1 MSASSSGADALTLAV
16 DAGSS
21 SVRAA
26 LFDSA
31 ANPIPSSFAQ
41 QPCPPA
47 TTPDGGVTLDADA
60 VCALIYACIDAALA
74 HTGGRPVARVA
85 FDTLV
90 GNVLGLGADGA
101 PLTPVYTW
109 ADQRGGDHAARL
121 GALLDPADYARRT
134 GCRFHTSYWPARLL
148 WLRARQPDV
157 YARVRCWLSFGDYAL
172 YRIFGQ
178 RRASFSAA
186 SWSGLLDR
194 HALAWDAPTL
204 TALGLAADS
213 LPALTDAPFQGLS
226 GAWAARWPALRGAL
240 WFPAVGDGAASNIG
254 AGCAGPGQVALA
266 VGTSAALRVV
276 VPGAPAHTPPGLFVY
291 RVDAARSL
299 VGGALSNAGNLYAWL
314 TRALRTPDAAALE
327 AAVAARAPDSHG
339 LTVLPFLAGERAPGW
354 NPRAQAVF
362 MGMTLDTTP
371 ADIVRAGLE
380 AVALR
385 CAAVAGR
392 LAHLLPP
399 DAIYIASG
407 AAITGAPAWLQ
418 IMADALGAPVYPAAS
433 AETTLRGT
441 ACLALGLDPP
451 PQTGAPALPV
461 AAHRAVY
468 AAAAQRQQ
476 ALYQRLFGV
485 NGGWQLL
492 SETPAGPADGAAP
505 PH

>member
-26 LFDSA
+26 LFDRA
-31 ANPIPSSFAQ
+31 ANPIPGSFTQ
-41 QPCPPA
+41 RPCAPA

-60 VCALIYACIDAALA
+60 VCDLIYACIDAALA
-74 HTGGRPVARVA
+74 RAGGRVVARVA
-85 FDTLV
+85 LDTLV

-109 ADQRGGDHAARL
+109 ADQRGGDQAARL
-121 GALLDPADYARRT
+121 GGLLDPADYARRT

-157 YARVRCWLSFGDYAL
+157 YARARCWLSFGEYAL
-172 YRIFGQ
+172 GRIFGA
-178 RRASFSAA
+178 RRASLSAA

-194 HALAWDAPTL
+194 HTLAWDAPTL
-204 TALGLAADS
+204 AALGLPAEH
-213 LPALTDAPFQGLS
+213 LPALGGAPFQGLT
-226 GAWAARWPALRGAL
+226 GAWAARWPALRDAL

-254 AGCAGPGQVALA
+254 AGCVGPGQVALA
-266 VGTSAALRVV
+266 VGTSGALRVV
-276 VPGAPAHTPPGLFVY
+276 VPGAPAATPPGLFVY
-291 RVDAARSL
+291 RVDAERSL

-314 TRALRTPDAAALE
+314 TRALRAPDAAALE
-327 AAVAARAPDSHG
+327 AAVAARPPDSHG

-362 MGMTLDTTP
+362 MGMTLDTSP
-371 ADIVRAGLE
+371 ADMVRAGLE

-385 CAAVAGR
+385 FAAVAER

-399 DAIYIASG
+399 GAVCVASG
-407 AAITGAPAWLQ
+407 AAITGSPAWLQ
-418 IMADALGAPVYPAAS
+418 IVADALGAPVYPAAS
-433 AETTLRGT
+433 AETTLRGA
-441 ACLALGLDPP
+441 ACLALGLNPP

-461 AAHRAVY
+461 PAHRAVY

-476 ALYQRLFGV
+476 ALYRRLFDDGD
-485 NGGWQLL
+485 GGG
-492 SETPAGPADGAAP
+492 SAAL
-505 PH
+505 